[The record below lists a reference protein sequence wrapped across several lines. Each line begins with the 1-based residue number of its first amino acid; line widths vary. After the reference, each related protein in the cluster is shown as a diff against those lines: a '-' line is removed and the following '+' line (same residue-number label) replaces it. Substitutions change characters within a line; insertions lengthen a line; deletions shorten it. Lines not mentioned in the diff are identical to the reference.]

1 MFRFDAATGFLAATG
16 YLAAAGAYRCG
27 YLFMFDAVAML
38 ATASTLPVR
47 EFFQSG
53 VLLAGA

>member
-1 MFRFDAATGFLAATG
+1 MFRFDAATGFLAA
-16 YLAAAGAYRCG
+16 AGAYRRG
-27 YLFMFDAVAML
+27 YLFMFDAVAVL

-47 EFFQSG
+47 ELFQSG